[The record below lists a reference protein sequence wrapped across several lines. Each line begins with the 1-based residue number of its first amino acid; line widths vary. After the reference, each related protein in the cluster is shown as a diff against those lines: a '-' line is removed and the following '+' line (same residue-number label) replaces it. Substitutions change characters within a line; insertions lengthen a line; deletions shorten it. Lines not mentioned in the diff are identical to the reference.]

1 MCRRYFKMENK
12 CSPFLRRKRHANE
25 THLNFVRWRR
35 MYVVWLWTT
44 EWMWLHIRERTT
56 VELSWWGDEEQV
68 CGVTVTLS
76 GGIRH
81 SAVVM
86 EHHKTRWSRE
96 REDKQFT
103 TNTETELIGSLQC
116 SFSLYNFLLINTFYS
131 SPEHIYCGLDKCHFV
146 KKMWLTLQVTLSS
159 ITVTVTNTSHQFYS
173 PSLFEKHIRICD
185 KIKNPRYIATVIPY
199 QHMGQ

>member
-1 MCRRYFKMENK
+1 MQCL
-12 CSPFLRRKRHANE
+12 LRRKRHANE

-116 SFSLYNFLLINTFYS
+116 SFSLYNFLLVNTFCS
-131 SPEHIYCGLDKCHFV
+131 SPEHIYCGLDKYHFV
-146 KKMWLTLQVTLSS
+146 EKMWLTLQVTEFDHSDR
-159 ITVTVTNTSHQFYS
+159 N
-173 PSLFEKHIRICD
+173 
-185 KIKNPRYIATVIPY
+185 
-199 QHMGQ
+199 